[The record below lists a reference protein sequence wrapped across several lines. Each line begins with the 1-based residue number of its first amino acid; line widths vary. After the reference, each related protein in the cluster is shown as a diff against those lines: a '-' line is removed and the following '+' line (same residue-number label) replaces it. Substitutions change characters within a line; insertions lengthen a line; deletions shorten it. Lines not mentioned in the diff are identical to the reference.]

1 MAEERKLQVRKVD
14 VFPLRM
20 NVAADVGVSYVN
32 TWLAFNLLPTDILL
46 GVPKQ
51 KLCPAQENHISNTS
65 CDFAYE
71 PDIST
76 KYLIL
81 LFFFP
86 IVKKLPLAGY
96 ACKINAGI
104 IKITRITFTQ
114 ISLVIS
120 IVFSSFL
127 VSYSL

>member
-51 KLCPAQENHISNTS
+51 KLCPAQENHISTS

-81 LFFFP
+81 LFFFSHCEKAP
-86 IVKKLPLAGY
+86 TGWLHL
-96 ACKINAGI
+96 
-104 IKITRITFTQ
+104 
-114 ISLVIS
+114 
-120 IVFSSFL
+120 
-127 VSYSL
+127 